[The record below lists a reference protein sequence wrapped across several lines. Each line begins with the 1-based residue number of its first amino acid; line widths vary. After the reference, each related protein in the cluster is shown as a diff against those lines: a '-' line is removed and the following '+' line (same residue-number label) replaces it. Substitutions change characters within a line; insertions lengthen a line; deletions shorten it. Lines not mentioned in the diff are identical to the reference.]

1 MTPERFGR
9 QQRSLAVRPLNGIR
23 FSFFMEYKMPGTELK
38 IHHAGGMYHMKEKFL
53 LLFLAAL
60 PVIMPASTAL
70 GSSTGFAD
78 IRPELEAV
86 LSELSTNLDAFDD
99 LQLNMDKSAKANAN
113 YNQQKNIFLSSML
126 AINTISAVCQYERD
140 LLTLFIDLRAKN
152 RVKFYDVRIQ
162 SLETSVRQIENMY
175 RQIQINY
182 TIFPPNF
189 FEAPVIRKERLTIQ
203 SCIDLLNR
211 CRELLISVQQR

>member
-1 MTPERFGR
+1 
-9 QQRSLAVRPLNGIR
+9 
-23 FSFFMEYKMPGTELK
+23 
-38 IHHAGGMYHMKEKFL
+38 MKRIFL
-53 LLFLAAL
+53 LLFFAAL
-60 PVIMPASTAL
+60 LIHLPAATAW
-70 GSSTGFAD
+70 SSPSEFAK
-78 IRPELEAV
+78 IRPELEAI
-86 LSELSTNLDAFDD
+86 LADLSTNLDAFDD

-113 YNQQKNIFLSSML
+113 YNEQKNIFLSSML
-126 AINTISAVCQYERD
+126 AITTISAVCQYERD

-189 FEAPVIRKERLTIQ
+189 FEAPVVRKERLTIQ
-203 SCIDLLNR
+203 SCVNLLNR
-211 CRELLISVQQR
+211 CRDLLISVQQR

>member
-1 MTPERFGR
+1 
-9 QQRSLAVRPLNGIR
+9 
-23 FSFFMEYKMPGTELK
+23 
-38 IHHAGGMYHMKEKFL
+38 MKRIILL
-53 LLFLAAL
+53 LLFAAFLIHL
-60 PVIMPASTAL
+60 PAETAWSSPAE
-70 GSSTGFAD
+70 FD
-78 IRPELEAV
+78 KIRPELETI
-86 LSELSTNLDAFDD
+86 LGDLSTNLDAFDD

-126 AINTISAVCQYERD
+126 AITTISAVCQYELD

-175 RQIQINY
+175 RQIQIDY

-203 SCIDLLNR
+203 SCINLLNR
-211 CRELLISVQQR
+211 CRDLLMSVQQR